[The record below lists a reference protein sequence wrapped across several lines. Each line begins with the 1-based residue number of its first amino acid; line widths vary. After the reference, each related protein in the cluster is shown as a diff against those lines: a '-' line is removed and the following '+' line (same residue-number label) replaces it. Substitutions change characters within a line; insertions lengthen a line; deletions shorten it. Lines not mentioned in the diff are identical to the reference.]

1 MPSSQSP
8 SIAGFA
14 LDPPAVRPPLDDAE
28 IIRVAPEALPAELA
42 RLKADGCSLLL
53 DIGAVDYPG
62 RDPRFDVVYHLLAL
76 PRRTATVAQIGRPR
90 RVRLLVGVAAES
102 PEVPSAVDLWPCAD
116 WAEREVFDLFGIRFA
131 GHPNLRRIQM
141 PQEWEG
147 HPLRKDYPLRGPA
160 REATPRPAFASK
172 SNVPA
177 GTPPSGKVA
186 AALQQQIARARSDG
200 SRADGESQPKPR
212 DGGNR

>member
-1 MPSSQSP
+1 MPSPQAP

-28 IIRVAPEALPAELA
+28 IIRVDPGELHA
-42 RLKADGCSLLL
+42 QLAQLKSGGCSLLL
-53 DIGAVDYPG
+53 DIGGVDYLE

-76 PRRTATVAQIGRPR
+76 PRIRATVAEVGRPR
-90 RVRLLVGVAAES
+90 RVRLLVGVGGEM
-102 PEVPSAVDLWPCAD
+102 PELASAVDLWPCAD
-116 WAEREVFDLFGIRFA
+116 WAEREIFDLFGISFA
-131 GHPNLRRIQM
+131 GHPNLHRIQM
-141 PQEWEG
+141 PEGWEG

-160 REATPRPAFASK
+160 REATPRPSFALK

-186 AALQQQIARARSDG
+186 AALQRRIARV
-200 SRADGESQPKPR
+200 RADGHAPSGEKP
-212 DGGNR
+212 